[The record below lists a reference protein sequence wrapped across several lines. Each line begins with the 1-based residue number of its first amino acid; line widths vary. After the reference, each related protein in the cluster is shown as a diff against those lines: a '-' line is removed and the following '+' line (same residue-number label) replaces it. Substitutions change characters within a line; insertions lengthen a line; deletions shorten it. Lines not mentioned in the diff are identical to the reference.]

1 MKSSLTKMFAL
12 TAIAATALSAGSASA
27 FGGGKFKVSFGGGHG
42 RGHVS
47 IGHHGHHNHGHH
59 HHGHHHHKHHY
70 HAHVRKVY
78 VKPVYVAPIAPCIH
92 PLHSFCFVYPGD
104 SWTLLSLREYGKPNF
119 GATIAAF
126 NGMSTSVRLA
136 VGQQLR
142 LPVIHPNGSLTP
154 SSAPA
159 PSPFVLPSQP
169 IVAGP
174 IPVQGFAPQQ
184 GQPISLQ
191 SQPIQLQG
199 QPVANQ
205 GLPFNPQS
213 QMSAPT
219 GQPMPQG
226 MQMNANGGSI
236 GPQVPFN
243 GPVSGPMSTP
253 NARPS
258 APASPSANIRVASAE
273 RPIATVAIGS
283 VLSLDGQALGGERG
297 IVRLR
302 VNGLALPVE
311 VLEWSAE
318 SAKIRLPE
326 LDLEGPMKAEIE
338 VLRADGSLAS
348 KTAIELTS
356 AATRLAL
363 GN

>member
-1 MKSSLTKMFAL
+1 MKSSLTKMLAL

-27 FGGGKFKVSFGGGHG
+27 FGGGFKVSFGGGHG

-47 IGHHGHHNHGHH
+47 IGHHGHH

-78 VKPVYVAPIAPCIH
+78 VKPVYVAPVAPCIY

-104 SWTLLSLREYGKPNF
+104 TWTLLSLREYGKPNF

-126 NGMSTSVRLA
+126 NGMSTSLRLA

-159 PSPFVLPSQP
+159 PAPFVLPSQP
-169 IVAGP
+169 IIAGAF
-174 IPVQGFAPQQ
+174 PVQGLAPQQ
-184 GQPISLQ
+184 GQPV
-191 SQPIQLQG
+191 QLQG
-199 QPVANQ
+199 QPIANQ

-219 GQPMPQG
+219 GQPMPQV

-236 GPQVPFN
+236 GPQVPSS
-243 GPVSGPMSTP
+243 GPVTGPMSTP

-258 APASPSANIRVASAE
+258 VPASPSANIRVASEE
-273 RPIATVAIGS
+273 RPLATVAIGS

-311 VLEWSAE
+311 VLEWSEE

>member
-1 MKSSLTKMFAL
+1 MRFSITKMFAL

-27 FGGGKFKVSFGGGHG
+27 FGGGFKVSFGGG

-47 IGHHGHHNHGHH
+47 IGHHGHHDHGHH
-59 HHGHHHHKHHY
+59 HHNHHH

-78 VKPVYVAPIAPCIH
+78 VKPVYVAPVAPCIH

-104 SWTLLSLREYGKPNF
+104 TWTLLSLREYGKPNF

-126 NGMSTSVRLA
+126 NGMSMNVRLA

-154 SSAPA
+154 SSAPVPA
-159 PSPFVLPSQP
+159 PFVLPGQP
-169 IVAGP
+169 IVDGSL
-174 IPVQGFAPQQ
+174 PVQGFAPQQ
-184 GQPISLQ
+184 GQPI
-191 SQPIQLQG
+191 QLQG
-199 QPVANQ
+199 QPIANQ

-226 MQMNANGGSI
+226 MQMNANGGPVS
-236 GPQVPFN
+236 PQGPFN
-243 GPVSGPMSTP
+243 GPVTGPMSTP

-258 APASPSANIRVASAE
+258 VPALPSANIRVASEE
-273 RPIATVAIGS
+273 RPLATVAIGS

-311 VLEWSAE
+311 VLKWSAE

-326 LDLEGPMKAEIE
+326 LDLEGPTKAEIE

-348 KTAIELTS
+348 KTAIELAS

>member
-1 MKSSLTKMFAL
+1 
-12 TAIAATALSAGSASA
+12 
-27 FGGGKFKVSFGGGHG
+27 
-42 RGHVS
+42 
-47 IGHHGHHNHGHH
+47 
-59 HHGHHHHKHHY
+59 
-70 HAHVRKVY
+70 
-78 VKPVYVAPIAPCIH
+78 VKPVYVAPVEPCLH

-104 SWTLLSLREYGKPNF
+104 TWTLLSMREYGKPNF

-126 NGMSTSVRLA
+126 NGMSTSMRLA
-136 VGQQLR
+136 VGQQVR
-142 LPVIHPNGSLTP
+142 MPVIHPNGSLTP

-159 PSPFVLPSQP
+159 PAPFVLPSQP

-174 IPVQGFAPQQ
+174 LSVP
-184 GQPISLQ
+184 
-191 SQPIQLQG
+191 
-199 QPVANQ
+199 
-205 GLPFNPQS
+205 
-213 QMSAPT
+213 
-219 GQPMPQG
+219 PQG

-243 GPVSGPMSTP
+243 VPANGPMSMP
-253 NARPS
+253 EARPS
-258 APASPSANIRVASAE
+258 APVLPSANIRVASEA
-273 RPIATVAIGS
+273 RSLATVAIGS
-283 VLSLDGQALGGERG
+283 VLSLDGQALGAEKG

-311 VLEWSAE
+311 VLEWSAD

-326 LDLEGPMKAEIE
+326 LDLDGPMKAEIE